1 VGLAGFITAKVL
13 GRGSESKKSEKT
25 LTRVSMIAIALG
37 MAVMTISIMVVTG
50 FKREI
55 EDKVRGFGADVR
67 ITEFGS
73 NDSYTEMPVN
83 ASELQ
88 KKIASITGIQ
98 NIQSYATKA
107 GIIKTES
114 EILGIVLKG
123 IDAKYDLSF
132 IAKHLESGRLPIIG
146 GRDSGS
152 VKEVAISSQ
161 VASALRIKTN
171 DTITIYFIEDPPRV
185 RKLAITGIYNT
196 GLGEFD
202 KLYGFCDIQVVRKLN
217 GWDENQAGGVEV
229 ILADGIKNQ
238 DKIKEIH
245 SKAGFAYQATSIEE
259 LYPQIFNWLDLQ
271 NTNVVII
278 IILIMAVSGVS
289 MVSTLLIII
298 LNRTRMIGV
307 LKAIGARD
315 ALIRNIFIRLSLP
328 IIAKG
333 LIIGN
338 LFGVGICWLQSRY
351 GFIKLS
357 EESYYVSKVPVH
369 ISLLDLAM
377 LNIGTLLVCLL
388 MLIGPSLII
397 AGIRPSKTLRFE

>member
-1 VGLAGFITAKVL
+1 
-13 GRGSESKKSEKT
+13 
-25 LTRVSMIAIALG
+25 
-37 MAVMTISIMVVTG
+37 MVVTG

-73 NDSYTEMPVN
+73 NDSYTESPVN

-88 KKIASITGIQ
+88 KKLAGISGIQ
-98 NIQSYATKA
+98 NIQSYASKA
-107 GIIKTES
+107 GIIKTEQD
-114 EILGIVLKG
+114 ILGIVLKG
-123 IDAKYDLSF
+123 VDQKYDLSF
-132 IAKHLESGRLPIIG
+132 IAKHLESGQLPRIAG
-146 GRDSGS
+146 EDSGS
-152 VKEVAISSQ
+152 AKEVVISSQ
-161 VASALRIKTN
+161 VASALRLKTN

-185 RKLAITGIYNT
+185 RKMVITGIYNT

-229 ILADGIKNQ
+229 ILTDGIKNQ
-238 DKIKEIH
+238 SKIKEIH
-245 SKAGFAYQATSIEE
+245 SKAGFSYQATSIEE

-307 LKAIGARD
+307 LKAIGAKD

-333 LIIGN
+333 LLIGN
-338 LFGVGICWLQSRY
+338 LIGVGLCLLQSRF

-369 ISLLDLAM
+369 ISFLDLAL
-377 LNIGTLLVCLL
+377 LNLGTLLVCLL

>member
-1 VGLAGFITAKVL
+1 MGLAGFITSKVL

-73 NDSYTEMPVN
+73 NDSYTETPVD

-88 KKIASITGIQ
+88 RKLAGISGIQ
-98 NIQSYATKA
+98 HIQSYVSKA
-107 GIIKTES
+107 GIIKTEND
-114 EILGIVLKG
+114 ILGIVLKG
-123 IDAKYDLSF
+123 VDPKYDLSF
-132 IAKHLESGRLPIIG
+132 IAKHMMFGRLPKIG
-146 GRDSGS
+146 GEDSVS
-152 VKEVAISSQ
+152 VKEMVISSQ
-161 VASALRIKTN
+161 VASALRLKTN
-171 DTITIYFIEDPPRV
+171 DTTTIYFIEDPPRV
-185 RKLAITGIYNT
+185 RKMVITGIYNT

-217 GWDENQAGGVEV
+217 GWGDNQAGGVEV

-238 DKIKEIH
+238 EKIKEIH
-245 SKAGFAYQATSIEE
+245 AKAGYAYQATSIEE

-307 LKAIGARD
+307 LKALGAKD

-333 LIIGN
+333 LLIGN
-338 LFGVGICWLQSRY
+338 LIGVGLCVLQSRF

-369 ISLLDLAM
+369 ISLLDLAL
-377 LNIGTLLVCLL
+377 LNLGTLLVCLL